1 MGVDVSLEQIQ
12 PSQRECQVGRRAVTL
27 MPGHGDSTVC
37 PEEVGGIGIGKVPSS
52 VLYALMDTS
61 ASSPQTEQC
70 DLYMGCFECLCM
82 ITIFSLLGSGTKRA
96 GQRSGSSSRSSH
108 TPPR

>member
-70 DLYMGCFECLCM
+70 DLYMGWVECLCM

-96 GQRSGSSSRSSH
+96 GQRSGSSSRSSP